1 MAYTTNTI
9 RNVALA
15 GHAGSGKTEL
25 TEALLH
31 AAGKIPTKGSVDA
44 GTTVSDATPREQS
57 LKHSLNAAFCHLD
70 HADVHINLVD
80 TPGYP
85 DFQGRMLSVLP
96 AVETVAVVV
105 NAVAGVETMTHRVME
120 AAKERNLCRMV
131 IVNKI
136 DAEGAQPA
144 QVAEQLQEAFGTE
157 CLPINLPAGGGA
169 GVADVFFQEGGAE
182 TDFGAIGDAH
192 ERIVD
197 QVVEVDDDL
206 MEEYLEQGEV
216 APERLHEA
224 FEKALREGHLV
235 PICFVSAATGAGV
248 AELLHVFE
256 KFMPSPLE
264 GNPPPFTHG
273 AAADPAA
280 VSADAA
286 KAVVAHVVKVEID
299 PFRGRLATLRVHQ
312 GTARRGG
319 QLFVGD
325 ARKPIKVGHI
335 LKLNG
340 AHHDE
345 IEAAPAGD
353 ICAIPRA
360 EELSFGDLLHDSH
373 DDDDMRLA
381 PMPLPEPMY
390 GRAISADTDA
400 DAQKANEAMAVL
412 CAEDPSLRVEHIAA
426 MNETVLRAIG
436 EIHLRT
442 ALDDVEERHGVTVT
456 TALPS
461 IAYRETITKSAD
473 GHHRHKKQTGGAGQF
488 GEVFLRVEPLPTGGF
503 EFVDQV
509 VGGVIPSQFIPAV
522 EKGVREVLN
531 DGAISGNP
539 LQDVRVTVYDG
550 KHHSVDS
557 KEVAFV
563 QAGKRAFVDA
573 VRKAAPIVME
583 PVVDVS
589 ITVPENCMG
598 DVAGDL
604 SGMRGAVK
612 GANVLPGG
620 RTEIAGQAPL
630 QEIQGYHSRLKSLS
644 GGEGTFTIAYSH
656 YAQVPATQQ
665 QELVRAFRADED

>member
-1 MAYTTNTI
+1 MAYTTQAI
-9 RNVALA
+9 RNIALA

-25 TEALLH
+25 AEALLH
-31 AAGKIPTKGSVDA
+31 AAGKISSKGSIDA
-44 GTTVSDATPREQS
+44 GTTVSDAAPREQS
-57 LKHSLNAAFCHLD
+57 LKHSLNASFCHLD
-70 HADVHINLVD
+70 HADVHINLID

-96 AVETVAVVV
+96 AVETVALVV
-105 NAVAGVETMTHRVME
+105 NAAAGVETMTHRVME
-120 AAKERNLCRMV
+120 AAKERNLCRMIV
-131 IVNKI
+131 VNKT
-136 DAEGAQPA
+136 DAEGADA
-144 QVAEQLQEAFGTE
+144 AATLASLQEAFGNE

-169 GVADVFFQEGGAE
+169 SVVDVFFQDGGAE
-182 TDFGAIGDAH
+182 ADFGVVADAH

-224 FEKALREGHLV
+224 FEKALREGHLL
-235 PICFVSAATGAGV
+235 PICFVSAATGVGV
-248 AELLHVFE
+248 TELLDVLA
-256 KFMPSPLE
+256 KFMPSPEE
-264 GNPPPFTHG
+264 GNPPTFTHG
-273 AAADPAA
+273 DGDDPAA
-280 VSADAA
+280 VSPDAE
-286 KAVVAHVVKVEID
+286 KSVVAHVVKVEID
-299 PFRGRLATLRVHQ
+299 PFRGRLATFRIHQ
-312 GTARRGG
+312 GTVRRGA

-325 ARKPIKVGHI
+325 ARKPIKASHL

-340 AHHDE
+340 AQHEEVD
-345 IEAAPAGD
+345 AAVAGD

-373 DDDDMRLA
+373 DEDDIRLKLPA
-381 PMPLPEPMY
+381 LPEPMY
-390 GRAISADTDA
+390 GRAISAETDA
-400 DAQKANEAMAVL
+400 DAQKANEALAVL
-412 CAEDPSLRVEHIAA
+412 CAEDPSLRVDHVAS

-442 ALDDVEERHGVTVT
+442 ALDDVAERHGVTVQ

-461 IAYRETITKSAD
+461 IAYRETITKNAD

-488 GEVFLRVEPLPTGGF
+488 GEVFLRVEPLRQGGF

-522 EKGVREVLN
+522 EKGIREVL
-531 DGAISGNP
+531 DEGAISGNP

-557 KEVAFV
+557 KEIAFV

-573 VRKAAPIVME
+573 VKKAAPIVME
-583 PVVDVS
+583 PVVDAS

-604 SGMRGAVK
+604 SGMRGSVK
-612 GANVLPGG
+612 GTNVLPGG
-620 RTEIAGQAPL
+620 RIEIAGQAPL
-630 QEIQGYHSRLKSLS
+630 KEIQGYHSRLKSLS
-644 GGEGTFTIAYSH
+644 GGEGTFSIAFSH
-656 YAQVPATQQ
+656 YAQVPATDQ
-665 QELVRAFRADED
+665 QELVKAFRSDEE

>member
-44 GTTVSDATPREQS
+44 GTTVADASPREQA
-57 LKHSLNAAFCHLD
+57 LKHSLNASFCHLD
-70 HADVHINLVD
+70 HADVHINLID

-85 DFQGRMLSVLP
+85 DFQGRMLSVLA

-105 NAVAGVETMTHRVME
+105 NAAAGVETMTQRVME
-120 AAKERNLCRMV
+120 AAKERNLCRMI

-136 DAEGAQPA
+136 DAEGADAGAVAA
-144 QVAEQLQEAFGTE
+144 QIQEAFGAE

-169 GVADVFFQEGGAE
+169 SVVDVFFQDGGAE
-182 TDFGAIGDAH
+182 TDFGAVEDAH

-224 FEKALREGHLV
+224 FEKALCEGHLL
-235 PICFVSAATGAGV
+235 PICFVSATTGAGV
-248 AELLHVFE
+248 AELLDVFE

-264 GNPPPFTHG
+264 GNPPPFARG
-273 AAADPAA
+273 DAIDPAA
-280 VSADAA
+280 VSPDAD
-286 KAVVAHVVKVEID
+286 KSVVAHVVKVEID
-299 PFRGRLATLRVHQ
+299 PFRGRLATFRIHQ
-312 GTARRGG
+312 GTVRRGG
-319 QLFVGD
+319 QLFVGG
-325 ARKPIKVGHI
+325 ARKPIKVAHI

-340 AHHDE
+340 ARHEEVD
-345 IEAAPAGD
+345 AAAAGD
-353 ICAIPRA
+353 ICAVPRA

-373 DDDDMRLA
+373 DEDDIRLA
-381 PMPLPEPMY
+381 LMPLPEPMY

-400 DAQKANEAMAVL
+400 DAQKANEALTVL
-412 CAEDPSLRVEHIAA
+412 CAEDPSLRLDHIAA

-442 ALDDVEERHGVTVT
+442 ALDDVAERHGVQVT

-461 IAYRETITKSAD
+461 IAYRETITRNAE

-488 GEVFLRVEPLPTGGF
+488 GEVYLRVEPMPGGGF

-522 EKGVREVLN
+522 EKGVREVL
-531 DGAISGNP
+531 DEGAISGNP
-539 LQDVRVTVYDG
+539 LQDVRVTVHDG

-557 KEVAFV
+557 KEIAFV

-573 VRKAAPIVME
+573 VQKASPIVME

-589 ITVPENCMG
+589 ITVPEQCMG

-604 SGMRGAVK
+604 SGMRGSVK

-630 QEIQGYHSRLKSLS
+630 KEIQGYHSRLKSLS
-644 GGEGTFTIAYSH
+644 GGEGTFTIAFSH
-656 YAQVPATQQ
+656 YAQVPAAEQAA
-665 QELVRAFRADED
+665 LVKSFRSEDE

>member
-44 GTTVSDATPREQS
+44 GTTVADASPREQA
-57 LKHSLNAAFCHLD
+57 LKHSLNASFCHLD
-70 HADVHINLVD
+70 HADVHINLID

-85 DFQGRMLSVLP
+85 DFQGRMLSVLA

-105 NAVAGVETMTHRVME
+105 NAAAGVETMTQRVME
-120 AAKERNLCRMV
+120 AAKERNLCRMI

-136 DAEGAQPA
+136 DAEGADAGAVAA
-144 QVAEQLQEAFGTE
+144 QIQEAFGAE

-169 GVADVFFQEGGAE
+169 SVVDVFFQDGGAE
-182 TDFGAIGDAH
+182 TDFGAVEDAH

-224 FEKALREGHLV
+224 FEKALREGHLL

-248 AELLHVFE
+248 AALLDVFE

-264 GNPPPFTHG
+264 GNPPPFARG
-273 AAADPAA
+273 DAIDPAA
-280 VSADAA
+280 VSPDADKSA
-286 KAVVAHVVKVEID
+286 VAHVVKVEID
-299 PFRGRLATLRVHQ
+299 PFRGRLATFRIHQ
-312 GTARRGG
+312 GTVRRGG
-319 QLFVGD
+319 QLFVGG
-325 ARKPIKVGHI
+325 ARKPIKVAHI

-340 AHHDE
+340 AHHEEVD
-345 IEAAPAGD
+345 AAAAGD
-353 ICAIPRA
+353 ICAVPRA

-373 DDDDMRLA
+373 DEDDIRLA
-381 PMPLPEPMY
+381 LMPLPEPMY

-400 DAQKANEAMAVL
+400 DAQKANEALTVL
-412 CAEDPSLRVEHIAA
+412 CAEDPSLRLDHIAA

-442 ALDDVEERHGVTVT
+442 ALDDVAERHGVQVT

-461 IAYRETITKSAD
+461 IAYRETITRNAE

-488 GEVFLRVEPLPTGGF
+488 GEVYLRVEPMPGGGF

-522 EKGVREVLN
+522 EKGVREVL
-531 DGAISGNP
+531 DEGAISGNP
-539 LQDVRVTVYDG
+539 LQDVRVTVHDG

-557 KEVAFV
+557 KEIAFV

-573 VRKAAPIVME
+573 VQKASPIVME

-589 ITVPENCMG
+589 ITVPEQCMG

-604 SGMRGAVK
+604 SGMRGSVK

-630 QEIQGYHSRLKSLS
+630 KEIQGYHSRLKSLS
-644 GGEGTFTIAYSH
+644 GGEGTFTIAFSH
-656 YAQVPATQQ
+656 YAQVPAAEQSA
-665 QELVRAFRADED
+665 LVKSFRSEDE